1 MLQNILGQ
9 DVGWGFQFQYPAYTA
24 TLAAIVFVFGLSLF
38 GVFEI
43 PAFGSNAA
51 AGAGAKEG
59 VVGYFFTGV
68 FAPLLATPCSA
79 PFLGSAMGFAFG
91 QTSVF
96 VIVFFAMAGLGLAS
110 PFIAI
115 AYVPVL
121 FKLLPNPGAWM
132 ETFKQLMGFTLIA
145 TTVWLI
151 DVLAAQVTVDATVGF
166 VAFLAC
172 LGLAAWVF
180 GHWAGVAASASRQF
194 RVLIVSVAVSALG
207 GWMFLDFTPIV
218 SEMSDVQ
225 QGKIHWKMF
234 REDRMASLLN
244 RYRDGEDKY
253 FDGQA
258 VFLDFTAE
266 WCLSCK
272 ANEKAF
278 IETEAVKNALE
289 ELNAVAIKADWTNYD
304 ENITKWLKCFQ
315 SAGVPYYAILPA
327 DPSRK
332 AILMG
337 ETVTTEGIVSALRDA
352 SGS

>member
-1 MLQNILGQ
+1 MFLKFQHLKQRGRWRGREGRCRWIFLHGCLRDLTRDPLFRAILRLRNGFRIWTDFRVCHRVLRHGRFGTREPIHCDCVRPGTLQ
-9 DVGWGFQFQYPAYTA
+9 TA
-24 TLAAIVFVFGLSLF
+24 PESRCLDGNL
-38 GVFEI
+38 
-43 PAFGSNAA
+43 
-51 AGAGAKEG
+51 
-59 VVGYFFTGV
+59 
-68 FAPLLATPCSA
+68 
-79 PFLGSAMGFAFG
+79 
-91 QTSVF
+91 QT
-96 VIVFFAMAGLGLAS
+96 ID
-110 PFIAI
+110 
-115 AYVPVL
+115 
-121 FKLLPNPGAWM
+121 
-132 ETFKQLMGFTLIA
+132 GFTLIA

-194 RVLIVSVAVSALG
+194 RVLIVSVAVCTR
-207 GWMFLDFTPIV
+207 WMDVPRFHPIV

-244 RYRDGEDKY
+244 RYCDGEDKY